1 MPRKNKMKIK
11 FPRKI
16 LKPIENFL
24 RQKENKLK
32 KQKEDLK
39 KEDPYTDTSRVNDN
53 AASDAE
59 AAEESGHERIT
70 ALRKEIDKALIE
82 IRKTLTRIR
91 LGKYGTCEKCGRM
104 INTDRLAI
112 KPTATLCIECEKK
125 KIKIMDNE

>member
-1 MPRKNKMKIK
+1 MKIK

-24 RQKENKLK
+24 HQKEDRLK
-32 KQKEDLK
+32 KQKAELK

-91 LGKYGTCEKCGRM
+91 LGKYGTCEKCGQM
-104 INTDRLAI
+104 IDTDRLAI
-112 KPTATLCIECEKK
+112 KPTATACIKCEKK
-125 KIKIMDNE
+125 KKAQEL

>member
-1 MPRKNKMKIK
+1 MKIK

-24 RQKENKLK
+24 HQKEDRLK
-32 KQKEDLK
+32 KQKAELK

-91 LGKYGTCEKCGRM
+91 LGKCGTCEKCGQM
-104 INTDRLAI
+104 IDTDRLAI
-112 KPTATLCIECEKK
+112 KPTATACIKCEKK
-125 KIKIMDNE
+125 KKAQEL

>member
-1 MPRKNKMKIK
+1 MKIK

-24 RQKENKLK
+24 RQKEGRLK
-32 KQKEDLK
+32 KQKAELK

-91 LGKYGTCEKCGRM
+91 LGKYGTCEKCGQM
-104 INTDRLAI
+104 IDTDRLAI
-112 KPTATLCIECEKK
+112 KPTATACIKCEKK
-125 KIKIMDNE
+125 KKAQEL